1 MSFRANP
8 ASLWYPNT
16 MKRRHKQ
23 PTTLDLIQA
32 TRNVAALEA
41 LMRRGGGPHAD
52 KRRSKERRT
61 EWKRQVEW

>member
-1 MSFRANP
+1 
-8 ASLWYPNT
+8 

-32 TRNVAALEA
+32 TRNVAALAA